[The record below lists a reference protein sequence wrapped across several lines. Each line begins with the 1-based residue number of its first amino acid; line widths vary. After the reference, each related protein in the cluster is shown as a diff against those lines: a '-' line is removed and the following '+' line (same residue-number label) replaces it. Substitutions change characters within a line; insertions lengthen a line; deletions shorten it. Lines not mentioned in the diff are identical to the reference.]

1 MIRRMLKRDFSQNK
15 MIITILFMF
24 IMLSSLL
31 MASASSNVINL
42 LNSMDQL
49 VKVSN
54 APHFVQMHAGE
65 VNQKSIDSF
74 VEKNPFVKKQQTTEM
89 VQINGSNIFIKK
101 KNQAEHNSVM
111 DISFVK
117 QNSKFD
123 FLLNLNNEVVDVRK
137 GEIGV
142 PIYYMQKYNLRMGDK
157 IWVIKDNNELEFT
170 ISAFVRDVQ
179 MNSSIVSSK
188 RFVISNKDF
197 ERIKRNFGESEYL
210 IEFQLTDEN
219 KINEFENL
227 YKSSNLPQKGPSI
240 TYSLFKTL
248 NSLTDGIIA
257 AVLIIIS
264 GLLMLIAMLCIRFTI
279 ITSMEEDYREIGVMK
294 AIGIH
299 NKDIQKL
306 YITKYIV
313 ISAGGCICGYIL
325 SLFVT
330 KIFTSNIT
338 LYMGAANKSILH
350 NIVPFIITT
359 LLFLV
364 VILFCRII
372 LRDFRGITAI
382 DALQSR
388 DKLGKRK
395 IRNSFSLNRSKF
407 KNVNVFI
414 GIQDII
420 KRFKLYRVLSIV
432 LIIAVFMIVVPVNF
446 LYTIQSPNFVNYMGT
461 GKSDIRIDLQQTEN
475 IEKRFK
481 GVISY
486 VKNDKEVEKYATLVT
501 STFKMVNA
509 DGTHENLNVEM
520 GDFTKFPLDY
530 IKGRAPKNENEIA
543 LSYMNANELKKS
555 VGDHIVLF
563 VDGKE
568 KTLTISGMYQDVT
581 NGGKTAKASFSNKNK
596 NENILWYVV
605 NVDMKPKVDLQE
617 KVKEY
622 KQNFSSVKIT
632 DTNDYVTQTLGETIK
647 QLRLVTR
654 VAILIAILISVLIT
668 AMFFKMLLAKDSSQI
683 LIMKNIGFS
692 SKDIRIQYITRSI
705 VIVLLGIVI
714 GTCIAAT
721 FGEMLVSWLG
731 SFMGAAHIK
740 FVVNPI
746 VSYVICP
753 AILCI
758 CVTATTLFSS
768 FTMKQTN
775 DVKPNGE

>member
-1 MIRRMLKRDFSQNK
+1 MIKRMLKRDLSQNK

-49 VKVSN
+49 FKVSS

-65 VNQKSIDSF
+65 INQKSIDLF
-74 VEKNPFVKKQQTTEM
+74 VKRTPIIKKQQTAEM
-89 VQINGSNIFIKK
+89 VQINGTNIFIKK

-117 QNSKFD
+117 QNSNFD

-142 PIYYMQKYNLRMGDK
+142 PIYYMQKYNLHIGDK
-157 IWVIKDNNELEFT
+157 IWVVKNNNELEFT

-179 MNSSIVSSK
+179 MNPSIVSSK
-188 RFVISNKDF
+188 RFVISNEDF
-197 ERIKRNFGESEYL
+197 ERIKGNFGESEYL
-210 IEFQLTDEN
+210 IEFQLTDVD

-227 YKSSNLPQKGPSI
+227 YQSSNLPQKGPSI

-264 GLLMLIAMLCIRFTI
+264 ALLMIIAILCIRFTI
-279 ITSMEEDYREIGVMK
+279 ITSMEEDYQEIGVMK
-294 AIGIH
+294 AIGIKS
-299 NKDIQKL
+299 KDIQKL
-306 YITKYIV
+306 YVTKYVV
-313 ISAGGCICGYIL
+313 ISASGCICGYIL
-325 SLFVT
+325 SLFVS
-330 KIFTSNIT
+330 KIFTSNIS
-338 LYMGAANKSILH
+338 LYMGTANTSVLH
-350 NIVPFIITT
+350 FVVPLIVTA
-359 LLFLV
+359 LLFLA
-364 VILFCRII
+364 VILFCRLI
-372 LRDFRGITAI
+372 LRNFRRITAI
-382 DALQSR
+382 DALRSK
-388 DKLGKRK
+388 DNLGKRK
-395 IRNSFSLNRSKF
+395 VKSSFSLSQTNIT
-407 KNVNVFI
+407 NVNIFI
-414 GIQDII
+414 GIQDVV

-446 LYTIQSPNFVNYMGT
+446 LYTIQSPKFVNYMGT
-461 GKSDIRIDLQQTEN
+461 GKSDIRIDLQQSEN

-481 GVISY
+481 DVISY
-486 VKNDKEVEKYATLVT
+486 IRNDEEVEKYAAFVT

-509 DGTHENLNVEM
+509 DGTHENLNIEV
-520 GDFTKFPLDY
+520 GDFTQFSVDY
-530 IKGRAPKNENEIA
+530 IQGMAPKNENEIA
-543 LSYMNANELKKS
+543 LSYMNANELKKN

-568 KTLTISGMYQDVT
+568 ETLTISGMYQDVT
-581 NGGKTAKASFSNKNK
+581 NGGKTAKASFSNN

-605 NVDMKPKVDLQE
+605 NVDTKPTVNLQE

-622 KQNFSSVKIT
+622 KQNFNSAKIT
-632 DTNDYVTQTLGETIK
+632 DTDDYLTQTLGETIK
-647 QLRLVTR
+647 QLRLVTQ

-683 LIMKNIGFS
+683 LIMKSIGFS
-692 SKDIRIQYITRSI
+692 RKDIRIQYITRSI
-705 VIVLLGIVI
+705 VIVLLGIVT

-721 FGEMLVSWLG
+721 LGQMLVSWLG

-746 VSYVICP
+746 VSYVICR
-753 AILCI
+753 AILFI
-758 CVTATTLFSS
+758 SVTATTIFSS

-775 DVKPNGE
+775 DVKSNGE

>member
-15 MIITILFMF
+15 MMITILFMF

-49 VKVSN
+49 FKVSN

-65 VNQKSIDSF
+65 INQKSIDSF
-74 VEKNPFVKKQQTTEM
+74 VAKTPFVKKQQTAEM
-89 VQINGSNIFIKK
+89 VQIGGSNIFIKK

-117 QNSKFD
+117 QNSNFD
-123 FLLNLNNEVVDVRK
+123 FLLDLNNEVIDVRK

-142 PIYYMQKYNLRMGDK
+142 PIYYMQKYNLRIGDK
-157 IWVIKDNNELEFT
+157 IWVVKNNNELALA

-179 MNSSIVSSK
+179 MNPSLVSSK
-188 RFVISNKDF
+188 RFVISDEDF
-197 ERIKRNFGESEYL
+197 ERIKGNFRESEYL
-210 IEFQLTDEN
+210 IEFQLTDVN
-219 KINEFENL
+219 KIKEFENL
-227 YKSSNLPQKGPSI
+227 YQSSNLPQKGPSI

-264 GLLMLIAMLCIRFTI
+264 ALLMLIAILCIRFTI
-279 ITSMEEDYREIGVMK
+279 MTSMEEDYREIGVMK
-294 AIGIH
+294 AIGITS
-299 NKDIQKL
+299 KEIQKL
-306 YITKYIV
+306 YVTKYVV
-313 ISAGGCICGYIL
+313 IAASGCICGYIL

-330 KIFTSNIT
+330 KIFTSNIS
-338 LYMGAANKSILH
+338 LYMGTANTSVLH
-350 NIVPFIITT
+350 FIVPLIVTT
-359 LLFLV
+359 LLFLA

-372 LRDFRGITAI
+372 LRNFRRITAI
-382 DALQSR
+382 DALRSR
-388 DKLGKRK
+388 GNLGKGK
-395 IRNSFSLNRSKF
+395 VKSSFSLSQTKIT
-407 KNVNVFI
+407 NVNIFI
-414 GIQDII
+414 GIQDVV

-446 LYTIQSPNFVNYMGT
+446 LYTIQSPKFVNYMGT
-461 GKSDIRIDLQQTEN
+461 GKSDIRIDLQQSEN

-481 GVISY
+481 DVISY
-486 VKNDKEVEKYATLVT
+486 IRNDEDVEKYAAFVT

-509 DGTHENLNVEM
+509 EGTHENLNVEV
-520 GDFTKFPLDY
+520 GDFTQFPLDY
-530 IKGRAPKNENEIA
+530 VQGIAPKNEKEIA
-543 LSYMNANELKKS
+543 LSYMNANELKKN
-555 VGDHIVLF
+555 VGDEIVLF
-563 VDGKE
+563 VEGKE
-568 KTLTISGMYQDVT
+568 KALTISGIYQDVT
-581 NGGKTAKASFSNKNK
+581 NGGKTAKASFSYNS
-596 NENILWYVV
+596 ENILWYVV
-605 NVDMKPKVDLQE
+605 NVDMKPTVNLQE
-617 KVKEY
+617 KVKKY
-622 KQNFSSVKIT
+622 KHNFSSAKIT
-632 DTNDYVTQTLGETIK
+632 DTDDYLTQTLGETIK
-647 QLRLVTR
+647 QLRLVTQ

-683 LIMKNIGFS
+683 LIMKSIGFS
-692 SKDIRIQYITRSI
+692 NKDIRIQYITRSI
-705 VIVLLGIVI
+705 VIVLIGIVT
-714 GTCIAAT
+714 GTLLAAT

-753 AILCI
+753 AILFI
-758 CVTATTLFSS
+758 SVAATTLFSS

>member
-15 MIITILFMF
+15 MMITILFMF

-49 VKVSN
+49 FKASN

-65 VNQKSIDSF
+65 INQKSIDSF
-74 VEKNPFVKKQQTTEM
+74 VAKTPFVKKQQTAEM
-89 VQINGSNIFIKK
+89 VQIGGSNIFIKK

-117 QNSKFD
+117 QNSNFD
-123 FLLNLNNEVVDVRK
+123 FLLDLNNEVIDVRK

-142 PIYYMQKYNLRMGDK
+142 PIYYMQKYNLRIGDK
-157 IWVIKDNNELEFT
+157 IWVVKNNNELALT

-179 MNSSIVSSK
+179 MNPSLVSSK
-188 RFVISNKDF
+188 RFVISDEDF
-197 ERIKRNFGESEYL
+197 ERIKGNFGESEYL
-210 IEFQLTDEN
+210 IEFQLTDVN

-227 YKSSNLPQKGPSI
+227 YQSSNLPQKGPSI
-240 TYSLFKTL
+240 TFSLFKTL

-264 GLLMLIAMLCIRFTI
+264 ALLMLIAILCIRFTI
-279 ITSMEEDYREIGVMK
+279 MTSMEEDYREIGVMK
-294 AIGIH
+294 AIGITS
-299 NKDIQKL
+299 KEIQKL
-306 YITKYIV
+306 YVTKYVV
-313 ISAGGCICGYIL
+313 IAASGCICGYIL

-330 KIFTSNIT
+330 KIFPSNIS
-338 LYMGAANKSILH
+338 LYMGTANTSVLH
-350 NIVPFIITT
+350 FIVPLIVTT
-359 LLFLV
+359 LLFLA

-372 LRDFRGITAI
+372 LRNFRRITAI
-382 DALQSR
+382 DALR
-388 DKLGKRK
+388 LRGNLGKGK
-395 IRNSFSLNRSKF
+395 VKSSFSLSQTKIT
-407 KNVNVFI
+407 NVNIFI
-414 GIQDII
+414 GIQDVV

-432 LIIAVFMIVVPVNF
+432 LIIAVFIIVVPVNF
-446 LYTIQSPNFVNYMGT
+446 LYTIQSPKFVNYMGT
-461 GKSDIRIDLQQTEN
+461 GKSDIRIDLQQSEN

-481 GVISY
+481 DVISY
-486 VKNDKEVEKYATLVT
+486 IRNDEDVEKYAAFVT

-509 DGTHENLNVEM
+509 EGTHENLDVEV
-520 GDFTKFPLDY
+520 GDFTQFPLDY
-530 IKGRAPKNENEIA
+530 VQGIAPKNEKEIA
-543 LSYMNANELKKS
+543 LSYMNANELKKN
-555 VGDHIVLF
+555 VGDEIVLF
-563 VDGKE
+563 VEGKE
-568 KTLTISGMYQDVT
+568 KALTISGIYQDVT
-581 NGGKTAKASFSNKNK
+581 NGGKTAKASFSYNS
-596 NENILWYVV
+596 ENILWYVV
-605 NVDMKPKVDLQE
+605 NVDMKPTVNLQE
-617 KVKEY
+617 KVKKY
-622 KQNFSSVKIT
+622 KHNFSSAKIT
-632 DTNDYVTQTLGETIK
+632 DTDDYLTQTLGETIK
-647 QLRLVTR
+647 QLRLVTQ

-683 LIMKNIGFS
+683 LIMKSIGFS
-692 SKDIRIQYITRSI
+692 NKDIRIQYITRSI
-705 VIVLLGIVI
+705 VIVLIGIVT
-714 GTCIAAT
+714 GTLLAAT

-753 AILCI
+753 AILFI
-758 CVTATTLFSS
+758 AVTATTLFSS

>member
-1 MIRRMLKRDFSQNK
+1 MIKRMLKRDLSQNK

-49 VKVSN
+49 FKVSS

-65 VNQKSIDSF
+65 INQKSIDLF
-74 VEKNPFVKKQQTTEM
+74 VKRTPIIKKQQTAEM
-89 VQINGSNIFIKK
+89 VQINGTNIFIKK

-117 QNSKFD
+117 QNSNFD

-142 PIYYMQKYNLRMGDK
+142 PIYYMQKYNLHIGDK
-157 IWVIKDNNELEFT
+157 IWVVKNNNELEFT

-179 MNSSIVSSK
+179 MNPSIVSSK
-188 RFVISNKDF
+188 RFVISNEDF
-197 ERIKRNFGESEYL
+197 ERIKGDFGESEYL
-210 IEFQLTDEN
+210 IEFQLTDVD

-227 YKSSNLPQKGPSI
+227 YQSSNLPQKGPSI

-264 GLLMLIAMLCIRFTI
+264 ALLMIIAILCIRFTI
-279 ITSMEEDYREIGVMK
+279 ITSMEEDYQEIGVMK
-294 AIGIH
+294 AIGIKS
-299 NKDIQKL
+299 KDIQKL
-306 YITKYIV
+306 YVTKYVV
-313 ISAGGCICGYIL
+313 ISASGCICGYIL
-325 SLFVT
+325 SLFVS
-330 KIFTSNIT
+330 KIFTSNIS
-338 LYMGAANKSILH
+338 LYMGTANTSVLH
-350 NIVPFIITT
+350 FVVPLIVTA
-359 LLFLV
+359 LLFLA
-364 VILFCRII
+364 VILFCRLI
-372 LRDFRGITAI
+372 LRNFRRITAI
-382 DALQSR
+382 DALRSK
-388 DKLGKRK
+388 DNLGKRK
-395 IRNSFSLNRSKF
+395 VKSSFSLSQTNIT
-407 KNVNVFI
+407 NVNIFI
-414 GIQDII
+414 GIQDVV

-446 LYTIQSPNFVNYMGT
+446 LYTIQSPKFVNYMGT
-461 GKSDIRIDLQQTEN
+461 GKSDIRIDLQQSEN

-481 GVISY
+481 DVISY
-486 VKNDKEVEKYATLVT
+486 IRNDEEVEKYAAFVT

-509 DGTHENLNVEM
+509 DGTHENLNIEV
-520 GDFTKFPLDY
+520 GDFTQFPVDY
-530 IKGRAPKNENEIA
+530 IQGMAPKNENEIA
-543 LSYMNANELKKS
+543 LSYMNANELKKN

-568 KTLTISGMYQDVT
+568 ETLTISGMYQDVT
-581 NGGKTAKASFSNKNK
+581 NGGKTAKASFSNN

-605 NVDMKPKVDLQE
+605 NVDTKPTVNLQE

-622 KQNFSSVKIT
+622 KQNFNSAKIT
-632 DTNDYVTQTLGETIK
+632 DTDDYLTQTLGETIK
-647 QLRLVTR
+647 QLRLVTQ

-683 LIMKNIGFS
+683 LIMKSIGFS
-692 SKDIRIQYITRSI
+692 RKDIRIQYITRSI
-705 VIVLLGIVI
+705 VIVLLGIVT

-721 FGEMLVSWLG
+721 LSEMLVSWLG

-753 AILCI
+753 AILFI
-758 CVTATTLFSS
+758 SVTATTIFSS

-775 DVKPNGE
+775 DVKSNGE

>member
-31 MASASSNVINL
+31 MASASSNVMNL

-74 VEKNPFVKKQQTTEM
+74 VEKTPFVKKQQTAEM

-101 KNQAEHNSVM
+101 KNEAEHSSVM

-142 PIYYMQKYNLRMGDK
+142 PIYYMQKYNLRIGDK
-157 IWVIKDNNELEFT
+157 IWVDKNKNELEFT

-179 MNSSIVSSK
+179 MNPSIVSSK
-188 RFVISNKDF
+188 RFVISNEDF
-197 ERIKRNFGESEYL
+197 EKIKRNFGESEYL

-227 YKSSNLPQKGPSI
+227 YESSNLPQKGPSI

-264 GLLMLIAMLCIRFTI
+264 ALLMLIAMLCIRFTI

-306 YITKYIV
+306 YVTKYVV
-313 ISAGGCICGYIL
+313 ISAGGCICGYIF

-338 LYMGAANKSILH
+338 LYMGAADKSILH
-350 NIVPFIITT
+350 NVVPLIITT

-372 LRDFRGITAI
+372 LRKFRGITAI

-395 IRNSFSLNRSKF
+395 IRKSFSIKQT
-407 KNVNVFI
+407 KITNVNIFI
-414 GIQDII
+414 GIQDVI

-432 LIIAVFMIVVPVNF
+432 LIIAVFMIVVPVNI
-446 LYTIQSPNFVNYMGT
+446 LYTIQSPKFVNYMGT

-481 GVISY
+481 DVISY
-486 VKNDKEVEKYATLVT
+486 LRDDDEVEKYAAFVT
-501 STFKMVNA
+501 STFKMVSA
-509 DGTHENLNVEM
+509 DDTHENLNVEV
-520 GDFTKFPLDY
+520 GDFTTFPLDY
-530 IKGRAPKNENEIA
+530 IQGRPPKNENEIA

-555 VGDHIVLF
+555 VGDYIVLF

-568 KTLTISGMYQDVT
+568 KTLTISGIYQDVT
-581 NGGKTAKASFSNKNK
+581 NGGKTAKASFSNN

-605 NVDMKPKVDLQE
+605 NIDLKPNVDVQE

-622 KQNFSSVKIT
+622 KQNFSSTKIT
-632 DTNDYVTQTLGETIK
+632 DTDDYLTQTLGETVK
-647 QLRLVTR
+647 QIRLVTQ

-692 SKDIRIQYITRSI
+692 YKDIRIQYITRSI
-705 VIVLLGIVI
+705 VIVLLGIVTGI
-714 GTCIAAT
+714 CIAAT

-746 VSYVICP
+746 VSYIICP
-753 AILCI
+753 AILFI
-758 CVTATTLFSS
+758 AVTATTLFSS
-768 FTMKQTN
+768 FTINQTN

>member
-42 LNSMDQL
+42 LNSMEQL

-74 VEKNPFVKKQQTTEM
+74 VEKTPFVKKQQTAEM
-89 VQINGSNIFIKK
+89 VQINGHNIFIKK
-101 KNQAEHNSVM
+101 KNEAEHNGVM

-142 PIYYMQKYNLRMGDK
+142 PIYYMQKYNLRIGDK
-157 IWVIKDNNELEFT
+157 IWVDKNKNELEFT

-179 MNSSIVSSK
+179 MNPSIVSSK
-188 RFVISNKDF
+188 RFVISNEDF
-197 ERIKRNFGESEYL
+197 ERIKRNFRKSEYL
-210 IEFQLTDEN
+210 IEFQLTDVN
-219 KINEFENL
+219 KINEFQNL

-257 AVLIIIS
+257 MVLIIIS
-264 GLLMLIAMLCIRFTI
+264 ALLMLIAMLCIRFTI
-279 ITSMEEDYREIGVMK
+279 TTSMEEDYREIGVMK
-294 AIGIH
+294 AIGITS
-299 NKDIQKL
+299 KDIQKL
-306 YITKYIV
+306 YVTKYVV
-313 ISAGGCICGYIL
+313 ISAGGCICGYIF

-330 KIFTSNIT
+330 KIFTANIS
-338 LYMGAANKSILH
+338 LYMGIANTSVLH
-350 NIVPFIITT
+350 FVVPLIVIT
-359 LLFLV
+359 LLFLT
-364 VILFCRII
+364 VILLCRII
-372 LRDFRGITAI
+372 LRNFRGITAI

-388 DKLGKRK
+388 DNLGKRK
-395 IRNSFSLNRSKF
+395 VKSSFSLSQTKIT
-407 KNVNVFI
+407 NVNIFI
-414 GIQDII
+414 GIQDVI

-446 LYTIQSPNFVNYMGT
+446 LYTIQSPKFVNYMGT

-481 GVISY
+481 YVISNLR
-486 VKNDKEVEKYATLVT
+486 NDDEVEKYAAFVT
-501 STFKMVNA
+501 STFKMVSA
-509 DGTHENLNVEM
+509 DGTHENLHVEV
-520 GDFTKFPLDY
+520 GDFTTFPLDY
-530 IKGRAPKNENEIA
+530 MQGRAPKNENEIA
-543 LSYMNANELKKS
+543 LSYMNANELKKN
-555 VGDHIVLF
+555 VGDYIVLF

-568 KTLTISGMYQDVT
+568 KTLKISGIYQDVT
-581 NGGKTAKASFSNKNK
+581 NGGKTAKANFSYN

-605 NVDMKPKVDLQE
+605 NVDLQPNVDLQE

-622 KQNFSSVKIT
+622 KQNFSSAKIT
-632 DTNDYVTQTLGETIK
+632 DTDDYLTQTLGETIK
-647 QLRLVTR
+647 QLRLVTQ

-692 SKDIRIQYITRSI
+692 YKDIRIQYITRSI
-705 VIVLLGIVI
+705 VIVLLGIVT
-714 GTCIAAT
+714 GTYIAAT

>member
-1 MIRRMLKRDFSQNK
+1 MM
-15 MIITILFMF
+15 ITILFMF

-49 VKVSN
+49 FKVSN

-65 VNQKSIDSF
+65 INQKSIDSF
-74 VEKNPFVKKQQTTEM
+74 VAKTPFVKKQQTAEM
-89 VQINGSNIFIKK
+89 VQIGGSNIFIKK

-117 QNSKFD
+117 QNSNFD
-123 FLLNLNNEVVDVRK
+123 FLLDLNNEVIDVRK

-142 PIYYMQKYNLRMGDK
+142 PIYYMQKYNLRIGDK
-157 IWVIKDNNELEFT
+157 IWVVKNNNELALA

-179 MNSSIVSSK
+179 MNPSLVSSK
-188 RFVISNKDF
+188 RFVISDEDF
-197 ERIKRNFGESEYL
+197 ERIKGNFGESEYL
-210 IEFQLTDEN
+210 IEFQLTDVN
-219 KINEFENL
+219 KIKEFENL
-227 YKSSNLPQKGPSI
+227 YQSSNLPQKGPSI

-264 GLLMLIAMLCIRFTI
+264 ALLMLIAILCIRFTI
-279 ITSMEEDYREIGVMK
+279 MTSMEEDYREIGVMK
-294 AIGIH
+294 AIGITS
-299 NKDIQKL
+299 KEIQKL
-306 YITKYIV
+306 YVTKYVV
-313 ISAGGCICGYIL
+313 IAASGCICGYIL

-330 KIFTSNIT
+330 KIFTSNIS
-338 LYMGAANKSILH
+338 LYMGTANTSVLH
-350 NIVPFIITT
+350 FIVPLIVTT
-359 LLFLV
+359 LLFLA

-372 LRDFRGITAI
+372 LRNFRRITAI
-382 DALQSR
+382 DALRSR
-388 DKLGKRK
+388 GNLGKGK
-395 IRNSFSLNRSKF
+395 VKSSFSLSQTKIT
-407 KNVNVFI
+407 NVNIFI
-414 GIQDII
+414 GIQDVV

-446 LYTIQSPNFVNYMGT
+446 LYTIQSPKFVNYMGT
-461 GKSDIRIDLQQTEN
+461 GKSDIRIDLQQSEN

-481 GVISY
+481 DVISY
-486 VKNDKEVEKYATLVT
+486 IRNDEDVEKYAAFVT

-509 DGTHENLNVEM
+509 EGTHENLNVEV
-520 GDFTKFPLDY
+520 GDFTQFPLDY
-530 IKGRAPKNENEIA
+530 VQGIAPKNEKEIA
-543 LSYMNANELKKS
+543 LSYMNANELKKN
-555 VGDHIVLF
+555 VGDEIVLF
-563 VDGKE
+563 VEGKE
-568 KTLTISGMYQDVT
+568 KALTISGIYQDVT
-581 NGGKTAKASFSNKNK
+581 NGGKTAKASFSYNS
-596 NENILWYVV
+596 ENILWYVV
-605 NVDMKPKVDLQE
+605 NVDMKPTVNLQE
-617 KVKEY
+617 KVKKY
-622 KQNFSSVKIT
+622 KHNFSSAKIT
-632 DTNDYVTQTLGETIK
+632 DTDDYLTQTLGETIK
-647 QLRLVTR
+647 QLRLVTQ

-683 LIMKNIGFS
+683 LIMKSIGFS
-692 SKDIRIQYITRSI
+692 NKDIRIQYITRSI
-705 VIVLLGIVI
+705 VIVLIGIVT
-714 GTCIAAT
+714 GTLLAAT

-753 AILCI
+753 AILFI
-758 CVTATTLFSS
+758 SVAATTLFSS

>member
-1 MIRRMLKRDFSQNK
+1 MIKRMLKRDLSQNK

-49 VKVSN
+49 FKVSS

-65 VNQKSIDSF
+65 INQKSIDLF
-74 VEKNPFVKKQQTTEM
+74 VKRTPIIKKQQTAEM
-89 VQINGSNIFIKK
+89 VQINGTNIFIKK

-117 QNSKFD
+117 QNSNFD

-142 PIYYMQKYNLRMGDK
+142 PIYYMQKYNLHIGDK
-157 IWVIKDNNELEFT
+157 IWVVKNNNELEFT

-179 MNSSIVSSK
+179 MNPSIVSSK
-188 RFVISNKDF
+188 RFVISNEDF
-197 ERIKRNFGESEYL
+197 ERIKGNFGESEYL
-210 IEFQLTDEN
+210 IEFQLTDVD

-227 YKSSNLPQKGPSI
+227 YQSSNLPQKGPSI

-264 GLLMLIAMLCIRFTI
+264 ALLMIIAILCIRFTI
-279 ITSMEEDYREIGVMK
+279 ITSMEEDYQEIGVMK
-294 AIGIH
+294 AIGIKS
-299 NKDIQKL
+299 KDIQKL
-306 YITKYIV
+306 YVTKYVV
-313 ISAGGCICGYIL
+313 ISASGCICGYIL
-325 SLFVT
+325 SLFVS
-330 KIFTSNIT
+330 KIFTSNIS
-338 LYMGAANKSILH
+338 LYMGTANTSVLH
-350 NIVPFIITT
+350 FVVPLIVTA
-359 LLFLV
+359 LLFLA
-364 VILFCRII
+364 VILFCRLI
-372 LRDFRGITAI
+372 LRNFRRITAI
-382 DALQSR
+382 DALRSK
-388 DKLGKRK
+388 DNLGKRK
-395 IRNSFSLNRSKF
+395 VKSSFSLSQTNIT
-407 KNVNVFI
+407 NVNIFI
-414 GIQDII
+414 GIQDVV

-446 LYTIQSPNFVNYMGT
+446 LYTIQSPKFVNYMGT
-461 GKSDIRIDLQQTEN
+461 GKSDIRIDLQQSEN

-481 GVISY
+481 DVISY
-486 VKNDKEVEKYATLVT
+486 IRNDEEVEKYAAFVT

-509 DGTHENLNVEM
+509 DGTHENLNIEV
-520 GDFTKFPLDY
+520 GDFTQFPVDY
-530 IKGRAPKNENEIA
+530 IQGMAPKNENEIA
-543 LSYMNANELKKS
+543 LSYMNANELKKN

-568 KTLTISGMYQDVT
+568 ETLTISGMYQDVT
-581 NGGKTAKASFSNKNK
+581 NGGKTAKASFSNN

-605 NVDMKPKVDLQE
+605 NVDTKPTVNLQE

-622 KQNFSSVKIT
+622 KQNFNSAKIT
-632 DTNDYVTQTLGETIK
+632 DTDDYLTQTLGETIK
-647 QLRLVTR
+647 QLRLVTQ

-683 LIMKNIGFS
+683 LIMKSIGFS
-692 SKDIRIQYITRSI
+692 RKDIRIQYITRSI
-705 VIVLLGIVI
+705 VIVLLGIVT

-721 FGEMLVSWLG
+721 LGEMLVSWLG

-753 AILCI
+753 AILFI
-758 CVTATTLFSS
+758 SVTATTIFSS

-775 DVKPNGE
+775 DVKSNGE

>member
-24 IMLSSLL
+24 ILLSSLL

-42 LNSMDQL
+42 LNSIDQL
-49 VKVSN
+49 FKVSN

-65 VNQKSIDSF
+65 INQKSIDSF
-74 VEKNPFVKKQQTTEM
+74 VAETPFVKEQQTAEM
-89 VQINGSNIFIKK
+89 IQIGGSNIFIKK
-101 KNQAEHNSVM
+101 KNEAEHSSVM

-117 QNSKFD
+117 QNSNFD
-123 FLLNLNNEVVDVRK
+123 FLLDLNNEVINVRK

-142 PIYYMQKYNLRMGDK
+142 PIYYMQKYKLRIGDK
-157 IWVIKDNNELEFT
+157 IWVVKNNNELELT
-170 ISAFVRDVQ
+170 ISSFVRDVQ
-179 MNSSIVSSK
+179 MNPSIVSSK
-188 RFVISNKDF
+188 RFVISDEDF
-197 ERIKRNFGESEYL
+197 ERVKGNFGESEYL
-210 IEFQLTDEN
+210 IEFQLTDVN
-219 KINEFENL
+219 KINEFETL
-227 YKSSNLPQKGPSI
+227 YQSSNLPQKGPSI

-264 GLLMLIAMLCIRFTI
+264 ALLMLIASLCIRFTI
-279 ITSMEEDYREIGVMK
+279 MTSMEEDYREIGVMK
-294 AIGIH
+294 AIGITS
-299 NKDIQKL
+299 KEIQKL
-306 YITKYIV
+306 YVTKYVV
-313 ISAGGCICGYIL
+313 IAASGCICGYIL

-338 LYMGAANKSILH
+338 LYMGAADKSILH
-350 NIVPFIITT
+350 NVVPFIITT

-372 LRDFRGITAI
+372 LRKFRGITTI
-382 DALQSR
+382 DTLQSR
-388 DKLGKRK
+388 DKIGKRK

-407 KNVNVFI
+407 KNVNIFI
-414 GIQDII
+414 GIQDVI

-432 LIIAVFMIVVPVNF
+432 LLIAVFMIVVPVNF
-446 LYTIQSPNFVNYMGT
+446 LYTIQSPKFVNYMGT

-481 GVISY
+481 DVISY
-486 VKNDKEVEKYATLVT
+486 LRNDDEVEKYATFVT
-501 STFKMVNA
+501 STFKMVSA
-509 DGTHENLNVEM
+509 DGTHENLHVEV
-520 GDFTKFPLDY
+520 GDYTTFPLDY
-530 IKGRAPKNENEIA
+530 MQGRAPKNENEIA
-543 LSYMNANELKKS
+543 LSYMNANELKKN
-555 VGDHIVLF
+555 VGDSIVLF

-581 NGGKTAKASFSNKNK
+581 NGGKTAKANFSYN

-605 NVDMKPKVDLQE
+605 NVDLKSNVDLQE

-622 KQNFSSVKIT
+622 KQNFSSAKIT
-632 DTNDYVTQTLGETIK
+632 DTDDYLTQTLGETIK
-647 QLRLVTR
+647 QLRLVTQ

-692 SKDIRIQYITRSI
+692 YKDIRIQYITRSI
-705 VIVLLGIVI
+705 VIVLLGIVT

-746 VSYVICP
+746 VSYIICP
-753 AILCI
+753 AILFI
-758 CVTATTLFSS
+758 SVTATTLFSS
-768 FTMKQTN
+768 FTIKQTN

>member
-1 MIRRMLKRDFSQNK
+1 ME
-15 MIITILFMF
+15 
-24 IMLSSLL
+24 
-31 MASASSNVINL
+31 
-42 LNSMDQL
+42 QL

-74 VEKNPFVKKQQTTEM
+74 VEKTPFVKKQQTAEM
-89 VQINGSNIFIKK
+89 VQINGHNIFIKK
-101 KNQAEHNSVM
+101 KNEAEHNGVM

-142 PIYYMQKYNLRMGDK
+142 PIYYMQKYNLRIGDK
-157 IWVIKDNNELEFT
+157 IWVDKNKNELEFT

-179 MNSSIVSSK
+179 MNPSIVSSK
-188 RFVISNKDF
+188 RFVISNEDF
-197 ERIKRNFGESEYL
+197 ERIKRNFRKSEYL
-210 IEFQLTDEN
+210 IEFQLTDVN
-219 KINEFENL
+219 KINEFQNL
-227 YKSSNLPQKGPSI
+227 YESSNLPQKGPSI

-264 GLLMLIAMLCIRFTI
+264 ALLMLIAMLCIRFTI
-279 ITSMEEDYREIGVMK
+279 TTSMEEDYREIGVMK
-294 AIGIH
+294 AIGITS
-299 NKDIQKL
+299 KDIQKL
-306 YITKYIV
+306 YVTKYVV

-338 LYMGAANKSILH
+338 LYMGAADKSILH
-350 NIVPFIITT
+350 NVVSLIITT

-372 LRDFRGITAI
+372 LRKFRGITAI

-388 DKLGKRK
+388 NKLGIRKR
-395 IRNSFSLNRSKF
+395 RNSFSLNRSKS
-407 KNVNVFI
+407 KNINIFI
-414 GIQDII
+414 GIQDVI

-446 LYTIQSPNFVNYMGT
+446 LYTIQSPKFVNYMGT

-481 GVISY
+481 DVISY
-486 VKNDKEVEKYATLVT
+486 LQNDDEVEKYATFVT
-501 STFKMVNA
+501 STFKMVSA
-509 DGTHENLNVEM
+509 DGTHENLHVEV
-520 GDFTKFPLDY
+520 GDFTQFPLDY
-530 IKGRAPKNENEIA
+530 MQGRAPKNEDEIA
-543 LSYMNANELKKS
+543 LSYINANELKKN
-555 VGDHIVLF
+555 VGDKVFLF
-563 VDGKE
+563 VEGKE
-568 KTLTISGMYQDVT
+568 KALTISGIYQDVT
-581 NGGKTAKASFSNKNK
+581 NGGKTAKASFSYNK
-596 NENILWYVV
+596 ENILWYVV
-605 NVDMKPKVDLQE
+605 NVDLKLNVGLQE

-622 KQNFSSVKIT
+622 KQNFSSAKIT
-632 DTNDYVTQTLGETIK
+632 DTDDYLTQTLGETIK
-647 QLRLVTR
+647 QLRLVTQ

-668 AMFFKMLLAKDSSQI
+668 AMFFKMLLAKDSFQI
-683 LIMKNIGFS
+683 LIMKSIGFS
-692 SKDIRIQYITRSI
+692 SKDIRIQYVTRSI
-705 VIVLLGIVI
+705 VIVLIGIVT
-714 GTCIAAT
+714 GTVLAAT

-753 AILCI
+753 AILFI

>member
-15 MIITILFMF
+15 MMITILFMF

-42 LNSMDQL
+42 LNSMEQL

-54 APHFVQMHAGE
+54 APHFVQMHVGE

-74 VEKNPFVKKQQTTEM
+74 VEKTPFVKKQQTAEM

-101 KNQAEHNSVM
+101 KNEAEHNSVM

-123 FLLNLNNEVVDVRK
+123 FLLNLNNEVVDIRK

-142 PIYYMQKYNLRMGDK
+142 PIYYMQKYNLHIGDK
-157 IWVIKDNNELEFT
+157 IWVVKNNNEQELT
-170 ISAFVRDVQ
+170 ISSFVRDVQ
-179 MNSSIVSSK
+179 MNPSIVSSK
-188 RFVISNKDF
+188 RFVISDEDF
-197 ERIKRNFGESEYL
+197 ERIKGNFGESEYL
-210 IEFQLTDEN
+210 IEFQLTDVN
-219 KINEFENL
+219 KINEFETL
-227 YKSSNLPQKGPSI
+227 YQSSNLPQKGPSI

-264 GLLMLIAMLCIRFTI
+264 ALLMLIASLCIRFTI
-279 ITSMEEDYREIGVMK
+279 MTSMEEDYREIGVMK
-294 AIGIH
+294 AIGITS
-299 NKDIQKL
+299 KDIQKL
-306 YITKYIV
+306 YVTKYVV
-313 ISAGGCICGYIL
+313 ISAGGCLCGYIL

-338 LYMGAANKSILH
+338 LYMGAADKSILH
-350 NIVPFIITT
+350 NVVPLIITT

-364 VILFCRII
+364 IILFCRII
-372 LRDFRGITAI
+372 LREFRGITAI
-382 DALQSR
+382 DALRSR

-395 IRNSFSLNRSKF
+395 IKNSFSLNQSKI
-407 KNVNVFI
+407 KNVNIFI
-414 GIQDII
+414 GIQDVV
-420 KRFKLYRVLSIV
+420 KRFKLYRVLSLI

-446 LYTIQSPNFVNYMGT
+446 LYTIQSPQFVNYMGT

-481 GVISY
+481 DVISY
-486 VKNDKEVEKYATLVT
+486 LQNDDEVENYAAFVT

-509 DGTHENLNVEM
+509 DGTHENLNVEV

-530 IKGRAPKNENEIA
+530 IQGMAPKNENEIA
-543 LSYMNANELKKS
+543 LSYMNANELKKN
-555 VGDHIVLF
+555 VGDNIVLF

-581 NGGKTAKASFSNKNK
+581 NGGKTAKASFSYNT
-596 NENILWYVV
+596 ENILWYVV
-605 NVDMKPKVDLQE
+605 NVDLNPNVNLQG

-622 KQNFSSVKIT
+622 KQNFHSAKLT
-632 DTNDYVTQTLGETIK
+632 DTDDYLKQTLGETIK
-647 QLRLVTR
+647 QLRLVTQ
-654 VAILIAILISVLIT
+654 VSIWISILISVLIT

-683 LIMKNIGFS
+683 LIMKSIGFS
-692 SKDIRIQYITRSI
+692 SKDIRIQYVTRSI
-705 VIVLLGIVI
+705 VIVLIGILT
-714 GTCIAAT
+714 GTFLAAT

-746 VSYVICP
+746 VSYIICP
-753 AILCI
+753 AILFI
-758 CVTATTLFSS
+758 SVTATTLFSS
-768 FTMKQTN
+768 FTIKQTN

>member
-31 MASASSNVINL
+31 MASASSNVITL

-49 VKVSN
+49 VKVSS
-54 APHFVQMHAGE
+54 APHFVQMHTGE

-74 VEKNPFVKKQQTTEM
+74 VEKTPFVKKQQTAEM

-101 KNQAEHNSVM
+101 KNEAEHNSVM

-142 PIYYMQKYNLRMGDK
+142 PIYYMQKYNLRIGDK
-157 IWVIKDNNELEFT
+157 IWVDKNKNELEFT

-179 MNSSIVSSK
+179 MNPSIVSSK
-188 RFVISNKDF
+188 RFVISNEDF

-210 IEFQLTDEN
+210 IEFQLTDVN

-227 YKSSNLPQKGPSI
+227 YESSNLPQKGPSI

-264 GLLMLIAMLCIRFTI
+264 ALLMLIAMLCIRFTI
-279 ITSMEEDYREIGVMK
+279 TTSMEEDYREIGVMK
-294 AIGIH
+294 AIGITS
-299 NKDIQKL
+299 KDIQKL
-306 YITKYIV
+306 YVTKYVV

-330 KIFTSNIT
+330 KIFTANIS
-338 LYMGAANKSILH
+338 LYMGIANTSVLH
-350 NIVPFIITT
+350 FVVPLIVIT
-359 LLFLV
+359 LLFLT
-364 VILFCRII
+364 VILLCRII
-372 LRDFRGITAI
+372 LRNFRGITAI
-382 DALQSR
+382 DALRSR
-388 DKLGKRK
+388 DNLGKRK
-395 IRNSFSLNRSKF
+395 VKSSFSLSQTKIT
-407 KNVNVFI
+407 NVNIFI
-414 GIQDII
+414 GIQDVI

-446 LYTIQSPNFVNYMGT
+446 LYTIQSPKFVNYMGT

-481 GVISY
+481 DVISY
-486 VKNDKEVEKYATLVT
+486 LQNDDEVEKYATFVT
-501 STFKMVNA
+501 STFKMVSA
-509 DGTHENLNVEM
+509 DGTHENLHVEV
-520 GDFTKFPLDY
+520 GDFTTFPLDY
-530 IKGRAPKNENEIA
+530 MQGRAPKNEGEIA
-543 LSYMNANELKKS
+543 LSYINANELKKN
-555 VGDHIVLF
+555 VGDKVVLF
-563 VDGKE
+563 VEGKE
-568 KTLTISGMYQDVT
+568 KALTISGIYQDVT
-581 NGGKTAKASFSNKNK
+581 NGGKTAKASFSYNK
-596 NENILWYVV
+596 ENILWYVV
-605 NVDMKPKVDLQE
+605 NVDLKLNVGLQE

-622 KQNFSSVKIT
+622 KHNFSSAKIT
-632 DTNDYVTQTLGETIK
+632 DTDDYLTQTLGETIK
-647 QLRLVTR
+647 QLRFVTQ

-668 AMFFKMLLAKDSSQI
+668 AMFFKMLLAKDSFQI
-683 LIMKNIGFS
+683 LIMKSIGFF
-692 SKDIRIQYITRSI
+692 SKDIRIQYVTRSI
-705 VIVLLGIVI
+705 VIVLIGIVT
-714 GTCIAAT
+714 GTLLAAT

-731 SFMGAAHIK
+731 SFVGAAHIK

-746 VSYVICP
+746 VSYILCP
-753 AILCI
+753 AILFI
-758 CVTATTLFSS
+758 SVTATTLFSS

>member
-31 MASASSNVINL
+31 MASASSNVITL

-49 VKVSN
+49 VKVSS
-54 APHFVQMHAGE
+54 APHFVQMHTGE

-74 VEKNPFVKKQQTTEM
+74 VEKTPFVKKQQTAEM
-89 VQINGSNIFIKK
+89 VQIKGSNIFIKK
-101 KNQAEHNSVM
+101 KNEAEHNSVM

-142 PIYYMQKYNLRMGDK
+142 PIYYMQKYNLRIGDK
-157 IWVIKDNNELEFT
+157 IWVDKNKNELEFT

-179 MNSSIVSSK
+179 MNPSIVSSK
-188 RFVISNKDF
+188 RFVISNEDF

-210 IEFQLTDEN
+210 IEFQLTDVN

-227 YKSSNLPQKGPSI
+227 YESSNLPQKGPSI

-264 GLLMLIAMLCIRFTI
+264 ALLMLIAMLCIRFTI
-279 ITSMEEDYREIGVMK
+279 TTSMEEDYREIGVMK
-294 AIGIH
+294 AIGITS
-299 NKDIQKL
+299 KDIQKL
-306 YITKYIV
+306 YVTKYVV

-330 KIFTSNIT
+330 KIFTANIS
-338 LYMGAANKSILH
+338 LYMGIANTSVLH
-350 NIVPFIITT
+350 FVVPLIVIT
-359 LLFLV
+359 LLFLT
-364 VILFCRII
+364 VILLCRII
-372 LRDFRGITAI
+372 LRNFRGITAI
-382 DALQSR
+382 DALRSR
-388 DKLGKRK
+388 DNLGKRK
-395 IRNSFSLNRSKF
+395 VKSSFSLSQTKIT
-407 KNVNVFI
+407 NVNIFI
-414 GIQDII
+414 GIQDVI

-446 LYTIQSPNFVNYMGT
+446 LYTIQSPKFVNYMGT

-481 GVISY
+481 DVISY
-486 VKNDKEVEKYATLVT
+486 LQNDDEVEKYATFVT
-501 STFKMVNA
+501 STFKMVSA
-509 DGTHENLNVEM
+509 DGTHENLHVEV
-520 GDFTKFPLDY
+520 GDFTQFPLDY
-530 IKGRAPKNENEIA
+530 MQGRAPKNEDEIA
-543 LSYMNANELKKS
+543 LSYINANELKKN
-555 VGDHIVLF
+555 VGDKVVLF
-563 VDGKE
+563 VEGKE
-568 KTLTISGMYQDVT
+568 KALTISGIYQDVT
-581 NGGKTAKASFSNKNK
+581 NGGKTAKASFSYNK
-596 NENILWYVV
+596 ENILWYVV
-605 NVDMKPKVDLQE
+605 NVDLKLNVGLQE

-622 KQNFSSVKIT
+622 KHNFSSAKIT
-632 DTNDYVTQTLGETIK
+632 DTDDYLTQTLGETIK
-647 QLRLVTR
+647 QLRFVTQ

-668 AMFFKMLLAKDSSQI
+668 AMFFKMLLAKDSFQI
-683 LIMKNIGFS
+683 LIMKSIGFF
-692 SKDIRIQYITRSI
+692 SKDIRIQYVTRSI
-705 VIVLLGIVI
+705 VIVLIGIVT
-714 GTCIAAT
+714 GTLLAAT

-731 SFMGAAHIK
+731 SFVGAAHIK

-746 VSYVICP
+746 VSYILCP
-753 AILCI
+753 AILFI
-758 CVTATTLFSS
+758 SVTATTLFSS